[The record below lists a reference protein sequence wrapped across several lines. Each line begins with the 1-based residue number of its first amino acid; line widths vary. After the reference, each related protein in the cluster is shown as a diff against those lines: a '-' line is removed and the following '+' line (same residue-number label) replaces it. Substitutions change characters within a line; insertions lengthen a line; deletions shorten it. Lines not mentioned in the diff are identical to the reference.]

1 MTFKYKILA
10 VDDNSISLATIE
22 QALKEKYEVT
32 PLNSGVRALQYL
44 KKNKPDLIL
53 LDVRM
58 ASKDGVETLREI
70 REMEDCQNIPVIML
84 TSQNDKHTVL
94 ESFMLGAD
102 NYILKPFNV
111 EDLHERIESVLR
123 KAGRRDVVSLR
134 DRDGKCDGAGI
145 EPAPVFLFQLD
156 AECKIAR
163 SGVEQQTVI
172 KVLCIKDLSE
182 LFRRH
187 QVIAL

>member
-1 MTFKYKILA
+1 MTFKYRILA

-111 EDLHERIESVLR
+111 EDLHERIE
-123 KAGRRDVVSLR
+123 K
-134 DRDGKCDGAGI
+134 
-145 EPAPVFLFQLD
+145 
-156 AECKIAR
+156 
-163 SGVEQQTVI
+163 
-172 KVLCIKDLSE
+172 
-182 LFRRH
+182 
-187 QVIAL
+187 

>member
-22 QALKEKYEVT
+22 QALKEKYEVI

-44 KKNKPDLIL
+44 KKNRPDLIL

-70 REMEDCQNIPVIML
+70 RAMEDCQNIPVIML

-111 EDLHERIESVLR
+111 QDLHERIATVL
-123 KAGRRDVVSLR
+123 KKGR
-134 DRDGKCDGAGI
+134 
-145 EPAPVFLFQLD
+145 
-156 AECKIAR
+156 
-163 SGVEQQTVI
+163 
-172 KVLCIKDLSE
+172 
-182 LFRRH
+182 
-187 QVIAL
+187 

>member
-1 MTFKYKILA
+1 M
-10 VDDNSISLATIE
+10 DDNSISLATIE

-123 KAGRRDVVSLR
+123 KAGSKQNNGGWRDVVSLR

-145 EPAPVFLFQLD
+145 D
-156 AECKIAR
+156 AGSCFYSSLMQNAK
-163 SGVEQQTVI
+163 
-172 KVLCIKDLSE
+172 
-182 LFRRH
+182 
-187 QVIAL
+187 